1 MKKALTRVAMLT
13 LVAAFLVPSSALA
26 QGVKRAAASTN
37 TTAESTAETTNCD
50 YTKPEKEDYKASFI
64 ALRKPGVVEKGELF
78 ETKVYIRNMGNTPW
92 FSVASGCAG
101 PHVSLGTD
109 KDRDRSSQ
117 FYPGAIYEN
126 SGWDAPNRIT
136 MTSDRVDPGYL
147 AEFVFT
153 SRAPQED
160 GYFREVYTPVV
171 EGLGWLDESLF
182 TSDIRV
188 GDGNIPLENK
198 DLLQYIKVSANLSNY
213 NLEGEKW
220 INVDI
225 SEQKMR
231 LHVGDY
237 VVREFPVSTG
247 KASTPTPV
255 GTTHIFQKQE
265 VRVGYSWPHYIMPKW
280 MHFRAG
286 GYGIHALPSLAN
298 DGGVF
303 WTEALNHIGTRRSHG
318 CIRLL
323 PQDAAFAYDFAP
335 IGTKIVVQY

>member
-1 MKKALTRVAMLT
+1 MKKYKPKTKMKKLLLKGIT
-13 LVAAFLVPSSALA
+13 LSLFATFLIPASVQA
-26 QGVKRAAASTN
+26 QGLTPS
-37 TTAESTAETTNCD
+37 CD
-50 YTKPEKEDYKASFI
+50 YTKPEKEQHKAAFI
-64 ALRKPGVVEKGELF
+64 AVRKPGVVEKGELF

-109 KDRDRSSQ
+109 KDRDRSSS
-117 FYPGAIYEN
+117 FYPGAAFAD
-126 SGWDAPNRIT
+126 SGWAASNRIT

-147 AEFVFT
+147 AEFVFQ

-171 EGLGWLDESLF
+171 EGLGWLDASLF

-188 GDGNIPLENK
+188 GNGNIPIENK

-213 NLEGEKW
+213 DLEGEKW
-220 INVDI
+220 IQVDI
-225 SEQKMR
+225 SEQKMK

-247 KASTPTPV
+247 KSSTPTPV

-265 VRVGYSWPHYIMPKW
+265 VRVGAAWPHYIMPKW
-280 MHFRAG
+280 MYFRAG
-286 GYGIHALPSLAN
+286 GYGIHALPSLGN
-298 DGGVF
+298 DGGIF
-303 WTEALNHIGTRRSHG
+303 WTEALNHIGSARSHG

-323 PQDAAFAYDFAP
+323 PQDATFAYDFAP
-335 IGTKIVVQY
+335 IGTKVVVQY